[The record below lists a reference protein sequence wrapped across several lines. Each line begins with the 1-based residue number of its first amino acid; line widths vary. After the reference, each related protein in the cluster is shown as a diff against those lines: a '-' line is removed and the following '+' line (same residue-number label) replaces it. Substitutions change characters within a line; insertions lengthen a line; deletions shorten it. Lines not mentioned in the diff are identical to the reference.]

1 MKEFKNITHKTALNN
16 NIYSVIR
23 FKQNEMQKPN
33 AIQQKIIQK
42 YKGYT
47 LMGLC
52 VAGKAYLRWV
62 EYNSSQSH
70 PTVQAVHIGDIL
82 SIVKIKH
89 SHQRNDS

>member
-16 NIYSVIR
+16 NSVIR
-23 FKQNEMQKPN
+23 FKQNKMQKPN
-33 AIQQKIIQK
+33 AIQQKKMLQK

-62 EYNSSQSH
+62 KYNSSQSH